1 MSQALVT
8 TKTRVA
14 TTSHPAVVYT
24 NGTQYVSHMVPTQLY
39 LRYRSV
45 YRSGT
50 MPNGITEM
58 TGATLRNRD
67 EAVKWWQD
75 HVRGERFVLPRQ
87 RLPTG
92 PGRRVLL
99 AGGYAVEVAN
109 GQAWILK
116 TPEREADRDLC
127 LRNYWRIAAA
137 VLENYRPAVVER
149 ESAVRLYLG
158 QATPPGRLRVR
169 HARGESRYTFELCE
183 GLEVQLAAGDVSAD
197 TARRLTVDGADIPV
211 DRPERT
217 LLALPLST
225 LRDHLDDVA
234 VWLQSLVISRP
245 ALGEE
250 WARTRR
256 PVLLRRFAEMAR
268 DAGNERLAVQ
278 LHEFLAAEH
287 GQHVSRARAGVG
299 SAVVVPPV
307 LARVRSRTPWMARH
321 EVRFHRWAEQMT
333 EAVADEA
340 AHLTTLPR
348 DELFR
353 RAEEAKSYDAY
364 HSTTIEGYRIT
375 PEEVSAVI
383 AGRAV
388 AGHDPE
394 EVRARMAVK
403 GYAVAFDRCMKVMRA
418 ARGPV
423 RITEQL
429 IQDLY
434 VDLFSPSVE
443 AGIVEADALRG
454 WRAQPA
460 FLWGAR
466 HVPPSPEKIPELM
479 QQHVRLIDEWE
490 GSAVVR
496 AALAH
501 LDFVA
506 IHPFPDGNGRIAR
519 FLMNLVLV
527 TSGLPWTTIRT
538 EDRARYFRAL
548 EAATA
553 DDDAGAFGVFV
564 LEYVR
569 RSTA

>member
-1 MSQALVT
+1 M
-8 TKTRVA
+8 
-14 TTSHPAVVYT
+14 
-24 NGTQYVSHMVPTQLY
+24 LY
-39 LRYRSV
+39 LRYRLD
-45 YRSGT
+45 YRCSTVTGAT
-50 MPNGITEM
+50 M
-58 TGATLRNRD
+58 TGARLRNRD
-67 EAVKWWQD
+67 EAVRWWQD
-75 HVRGERFVLPRQ
+75 HARDERFVLPR
-87 RLPTG
+87 RDLPEG

-116 TPEREADRDLC
+116 TRGREADRGLC
-127 LRNYWRIAAA
+127 LRNYWGIVEA

-169 HARGESRYTFELCE
+169 HASSESRYTFELCE
-183 GLEVQLAAGDVSAD
+183 GLEVRLAVGDVSLD
-197 TARRLTVDGADIPV
+197 TATRMAVEGAEIPV

-225 LRDHLDDVA
+225 VRDHVDDVA
-234 VWLQSLVISRP
+234 IWLQSLVVSRP
-245 ALGEE
+245 ALEEE
-250 WARTRR
+250 WARTTR
-256 PVLLRRFAEMAR
+256 PVLLKRFAEMAR
-268 DAGNERLAVQ
+268 DAGNERLARQ

-299 SAVVVPPV
+299 SAVVVPPI
-307 LARVRSRTPWMARH
+307 LAQVRSHSPWMARH
-321 EVRFHRWAEQMT
+321 VVTFHRWAERMT
-333 EAVADEA
+333 EAVADEGA
-340 AHLTTLPR
+340 GLATFPR
-348 DELFR
+348 DELYR
-353 RAEEAKSYDAY
+353 RAEESKGYDAY

-383 AGRAV
+383 AGSTV
-388 AGHDPE
+388 AGRDPE

-418 ARGPV
+418 ADGPV
-423 RITEQL
+423 RITERL
-429 IQDLY
+429 LQDLY

-443 AGIVEADALRG
+443 AGIVEAGSLRG
-454 WRAQPA
+454 WREQAA
-460 FLWGAR
+460 FLRGAR
-466 HVPPSPEKIPELM
+466 YVPPSPEKVPVLM

-490 GSAVVR
+490 GSAAVR

-527 TSGLPWTTIRT
+527 TAGLPWTTIRT
-538 EDRARYFRAL
+538 EDRDRYFRAL
-548 EAATA
+548 EAATV
-553 DDDAGAFGVFV
+553 DEDAGVFGEFV

-569 RSTA
+569 RSATRPRG